1 MANFDDDDLDNLEEN
16 EQAAEERA
24 EENQRGNNRNF
35 LLAIGI
41 IGGIFLLLTIA
52 LVVFAL
58 LILPRQR
65 EAREATNAVVLT
77 QNVGTAVF
85 ATEQAQLAA
94 QLLTPSPT
102 LTATITQVPPT
113 VTNTSVMVVATNTST
128 VTATGLPPV
137 QDARTA
143 TVAALLTQ
151 AAAGKTGTVVG
162 TVGAG
167 AGAGTPAA
175 VLTSAAGTST
185 ALGTPASTATG
196 LPQSGFADE
205 VGLPGLLGLAAALI
219 VVIVLARRLRL
230 SPSH

>member
-1 MANFDDDDLDNLEEN
+1 MANFDDDDLDNLDN

-24 EENQRGNNRNF
+24 EEAQSGNNRNF

-41 IGGIFLLLTIA
+41 IGGIFVLMTIA

-58 LILPRQR
+58 LVLPRQR
-65 EAREATNAVVLT
+65 QAREATNAVILT

-113 VTNTSVMVVATNTST
+113 ATNTSVVVVATNTST
-128 VTATGLPPV
+128 ITATGAPSEL
-137 QDARTA
+137 DARTA

-167 AGAGTPAA
+167 AGTVIA
-175 VLTSAAGTST
+175 TS
-185 ALGTPASTATG
+185 TG
-196 LPQSGFADE
+196 LPQSGFADD
-205 VGLPGLLGLAAALI
+205 VGLPGLLALAAGLMI
-219 VVIVLARRLRL
+219 IIVLARRLRF
-230 SPSH
+230 SPGR

>member
-1 MANFDDDDLDNLEEN
+1 MANYDDDDLDNLDDN
-16 EQAAEERA
+16 EQAAEEKA
-24 EENQRGNNRNF
+24 EESSGNNRNF

-41 IGGIFLLLTIA
+41 IGGIFVLLIIA

-58 LILPRQR
+58 LFLPRQR

-94 QLLTPSPT
+94 QLLTPSAT

-113 VTNTSVMVVATNTST
+113 ATNTSVVMVASNTPT
-128 VTATGLPPV
+128 VTITSSPAV
-137 QDARTA
+137 VDARTA

-151 AAAGKTGTVVG
+151 AAAGKTGTVVS
-162 TVGAG
+162 TSGAG
-167 AGAGTPAA
+167 AGAGTPGAG
-175 VLTSAAGTST
+175 TPAAGTPG
-185 ALGTPASTATG
+185 AATATG

-205 VGLPGLLGLAAALI
+205 VGLPGLFALAAALLVI
-219 VVIVLARRLRL
+219 IVLARRLRL
-230 SPSH
+230 SPGR